1 MNQLPINY
9 SNLKNCLQVF
19 WPYSAGS
26 ENQLLELALQGVKS
40 FSPTISAII
49 EEPILPVLIE
59 DLNYPSEKADR
70 LKILFDAYGSDKAKS
85 NEYHKFYSI
94 VFEQPIENIFEIGLG
109 SNNTS
114 VASNMGQAGRP
125 GASLRSF
132 RDFADNINVFGAD
145 VDKGILFSDTRIQT
159 RFVNQ
164 LDPDS
169 FTELIDWLPPLDLF
183 IDDGLHSFPANLN
196 SLIFGLKVVKPGGWI
211 IIEDINPITFPLWQ
225 VVAELI
231 TADESY
237 IVKAGTGSLFAIKKK
252 TGATNEPSSN

>member
-1 MNQLPINY
+1 
-9 SNLKNCLQVF
+9 VF
-19 WPYSAGS
+19 WPYSAGEKS
-26 ENQLLELALQGVKS
+26 QLLELALQGVKS
-40 FSPTISAII
+40 FSPTIAAII
-49 EEPILPVLIE
+49 EKPTLPVLAE
-59 DLNYPSEKADR
+59 DLDYSSEKAHR
-70 LKILFDAYGSDKAKS
+70 LKTLFDTYGSDKATS

-145 VDKGILFSDTRIQT
+145 VDRNILFSDTRIQT
-159 RFVNQ
+159 RFVDQ
-164 LDPDS
+164 LNPDS
-169 FTELIDWLPPLDLF
+169 FAELLDWLPPLDLF

-196 SLIFGLKVVKPGGWI
+196 SLIFGLQVVKPGGWI
-211 IIEDINPITFPLWQ
+211 VVEDINPITFPLWQ

-231 TADESY
+231 TADKSY
-237 IVKAGTGSLFAIKKK
+237 IIEAGTGNLFAIKKMGNK
-252 TGATNEPSSN
+252 

>member
-1 MNQLPINY
+1 MKQVANESTLNY
-9 SNLKNCLQVF
+9 SNLINCLRVF
-19 WPYSAGS
+19 WPYSAGEKS
-26 ENQLLELALQGVKS
+26 QLLELALQGVKS
-40 FSPTISAII
+40 FSPTIAAII
-49 EEPILPVLIE
+49 EKPTLPVLAE
-59 DLNYPSEKADR
+59 DLDYSSEKAHR
-70 LKILFDAYGSDKAKS
+70 LKTLFDTYGSDKATS

-145 VDKGILFSDTRIQT
+145 VDRNILFSDTRIQT
-159 RFVNQ
+159 RFVDQ
-164 LDPDS
+164 LNPDS
-169 FTELIDWLPPLDLF
+169 FAELLDWLPPLDLF

-196 SLIFGLKVVKPGGWI
+196 SLIFGLQVVKPGGWI
-211 IIEDINPITFPLWQ
+211 VVEDINPITFPLWQ

-231 TADESY
+231 TADKSY
-237 IVKAGTGSLFAIKKK
+237 IIEAGTGNLFAIKKMGNK
-252 TGATNEPSSN
+252 